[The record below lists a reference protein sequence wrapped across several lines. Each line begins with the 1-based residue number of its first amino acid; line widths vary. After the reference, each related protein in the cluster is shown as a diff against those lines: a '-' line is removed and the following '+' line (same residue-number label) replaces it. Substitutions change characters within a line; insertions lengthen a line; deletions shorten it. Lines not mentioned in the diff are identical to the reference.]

1 MLGVLGVGAVT
12 AVAASC
18 GLGGGKGSPTASG
31 SGGDYSSAAGATV
44 PTPQELRSSNG
55 LLELELAA
63 APVMLPWNDG
73 ERYAL
78 AYNGSVPGPTLRV
91 RPGDTLRITLRNSL
105 DQPTNLH
112 THGLHVSPVG
122 DSDNV
127 FVMVDPGE
135 SHTYEYRIPA
145 DHLSGLFWYHP
156 HHHGQVAPQLSAG
169 MVGAIVVSDAAD
181 DDPVLRGATERI
193 LVLSDPKIGPDAGVL
208 DVSPTE
214 RQQGRQ
220 GDVVLLNGAY
230 EPVVTAAAGSVE
242 RWRILN
248 AGASRFY
255 RLTTSGAPMMLI
267 GSDQGLLEAPVAVT
281 GLVLTPGQRADIL
294 VPIGT
299 APVSLVADTI
309 DRTMSM
315 GGMGRGGMG
324 MGSGGSTTTSAAP
337 VAVLTVNPTGSSAAP
352 TIGRLNVAQV
362 RPSIETVD
370 ERRAISFGAMSM
382 GNAEFVIDGRS
393 FDANRID
400 TAARLDTTEEWTITN
415 NSMMDHP
422 FHIHVW
428 PFKVTSRSDGAPDP
442 GWRDT
447 VNVPTG
453 GSVTIRMPIS
463 DFGGTTVYHCHIVD
477 HEDLGMMATIQVT

>member
-1 MLGVLGVGAVT
+1 MFGVLGAGTVT

-31 SGGDYSSAAGATV
+31 SGGDYSSAAGAML

-63 APVMLPWNDG
+63 APVMLPWNGG

-91 RPGDTLRITLRNSL
+91 RPGDTLRVRLRNSL

-112 THGLHVSPVG
+112 THGLHVSPEG

-127 FVMVDPGE
+127 SVMVDPGGY
-135 SHTYEYRIPA
+135 HTYDYQIPA
-145 DHLSGLFWYHP
+145 NHPAGLFWYHP
-156 HHHGQVAPQLSAG
+156 HHHGQVAPQLAAG
-169 MVGAIVVSDAAD
+169 MAGAIVVSDAAD
-181 DDPVLRGATERI
+181 DDPVLRSATERI
-193 LVLSDPKIGPDAGVL
+193 LVLSDPKVGSDAGAL
-208 DVSPTE
+208 AVSTAE

-220 GDVVLLNGAY
+220 GDVVLVNGAY

-255 RLTTSGAPMMLI
+255 RLTTSGGPMTLI
-267 GSDQGLLEAPVAVT
+267 GSDQGLLEAPVVVT
-281 GLVLTPGQRADIL
+281 VLVLTPGQRADVL
-294 VPIGT
+294 VPIGAT
-299 APVSLVADTI
+299 PVSLTADTI

-315 GGMGRGGMG
+315 GGMGGAGMG
-324 MGSGGSTTTSAAP
+324 MGGGGSTTTSTAP
-337 VAVLTVNPTGSSAAP
+337 VAVLTVNPTGSSPAP
-352 TIGRLNVAQV
+352 TIGRLSVAQV
-362 RPSIETVD
+362 RPSITTAD
-370 ERRAISFGAMSM
+370 GHRSIAFGGMGM
-382 GNAEFVIDGRS
+382 GNGEFVIDGRS

-400 TAARLDTTEEWTITN
+400 ATAHLGSTEEWTITN

-428 PFKVTSRSDGAPDP
+428 PFKVMSRSDGSPDP

-453 GSVTIRMPIS
+453 GSVTIRMPIT